1 MQLPFPKEQKMVL
14 TMSDS
19 TAFGAGGTS
28 QILTVEESRGGSCN
42 TTDPG
47 QSVALAAVTV

>member
-1 MQLPFPKEQKMVL
+1 MQLPFPKDQKMVL
-14 TMSDS
+14 TMSDA

-28 QILTVEESRGGSCN
+28 QVLTVQESRGGSCN

-47 QSVALAAVTV
+47 PSIWLRL